1 MAVLVTAKLGA
12 LITIDDAEPIM
23 VQEGDKVTINYTE
36 KNEEKTVTGA
46 IRVICANS
54 RSYSGGPTT
63 CPPDPYVQ
71 SLLKVYELIIDTS
84 GLYYA
89 EIVHVSVE
97 SITSITVEDPEP
109 PKPETKTVTGVKV
122 VDGGDGYTEVSIPT
136 VEQVIRANIQTSDGE
151 IGTYPV
157 NPNAKYKWYYKEST
171 DTILGTESSY
181 TVTSDNVG
189 KTICIEVSVTGYEG
203 TATWEATGVV
213 TE

>member
-1 MAVLVTAKLGA
+1 MGKNHYL
-12 LITIDDAEPIM
+12 M
-23 VQEGDKVTINYTE
+23 QEAIENINKSNRTNRGQYPWTKASNVFKE
-36 KNEEKTVTGA
+36 DGTPLETL
-46 IRVICANS
+46 
-54 RSYSGGPTT
+54 P
-63 CPPDPYVQ
+63 
-71 SLLKVYELIIDTS
+71 
-84 GLYYA
+84 
-89 EIVHVSVE
+89 
-97 SITSITVEDPEP
+97 DPEP